1 MIFHD
6 WLLTTKEILMEEILL
21 GQIRGLMIM
30 ARAANARNDV
40 RAYFHYLA
48 RANTMLKM
56 IEANRSFCEQR
67 AA

>member
-1 MIFHD
+1 
-6 WLLTTKEILMEEILL
+6 MEEILM
-21 GQIRGLMIM
+21 GQVRGLMIM

-48 RANTMLKM
+48 RANIMLKM